1 MCKPA
6 ERFSRKGRRKV
17 HWQMF
22 TLFVVLAVLSGCQAS
37 HGTEVMSIE
46 EKSCAEI
53 GAVLK
58 EFGINGITEEITQ
71 ELEQS
76 LSHLPPDILLSKT
89 ATLLMS
95 LEDDPAANG
104 VYSFDMEVP
113 CEDTMYTEFLRGV
126 SALSKGELVF
136 ENIEEDTSAVNWEE
150 GTGSRTVH
158 FDWQSKSY
166 TLEAQMQYDWFDIEV
181 ANQLN
186 EILLASG
193 SEKRLYFTTD
203 GYQSCIVFYCTPE
216 WAEAFAAAT
225 ELPLTDCVE
234 M

>member
-1 MCKPA
+1 ML
-6 ERFSRKGRRKV
+6 
-17 HWQMF
+17 

-104 VYSFDMEVP
+104 VYSFDMEVL
-113 CEDTMYTEFLRGV
+113 CEDTMYTEFLRSV

-150 GTGSRTVH
+150 GTGSRTTVNVAGH
-158 FDWQSKSY
+158 K
-166 TLEAQMQYDWFDIEV
+166 TIGEADCALCGQCITHCPV
-181 ANQLN
+181 
-186 EILLASG
+186 
-193 SEKRLYFTTD
+193 
-203 GYQSCIVFYCTPE
+203 GYRSRQP
-216 WAEAFAAAT
+216 AQ
-225 ELPLTDCVE
+225 
-234 M
+234 